1 MKPTSRRELR
11 VAETEWIG
19 ASRPLGGPRTLPP
32 AVWLRREFRLD
43 GALPKEAEIFLAVL
57 GLAEIEING
66 QAVTEDVFIGSWT
79 DYRRRVVWRSYPVAD
94 LLRPGR
100 NVVGVIL
107 GDGWYSGHV
116 ATDDRQVYG
125 DRPLLCLRLAGG
137 GDKATM
143 TTIVATDRSWKWTT
157 GPILENDLLM
167 GEVVDGRLSLG
178 NWTEPCER
186 AGEADEDIWFPV
198 RRFPGPE
205 GELVEAVLPSVRR
218 QERLPG
224 TRLPDRG
231 ARGIR
236 YDFGQNLTGRV
247 RLRIRGPRGARL
259 TLRHAEVLNPDGS
272 LYTENL
278 RSARAV
284 DQFIL
289 AGTGTEEFEPR
300 FTFHGF
306 RYGEIEVSPA
316 DAEVEIET
324 VEGVVLHNPMQRTG
338 WFSCSNPL
346 LNKLTENI
354 VWGQKGNFL
363 EVPTDCPQ
371 RDERLGWTGDA
382 QVFVGTA
389 AIFMDVRVF
398 FRKWL
403 QDLLDAQ
410 ESARGAIPPTVPFL
424 GSFGLS
430 SEAGPGWSDAIFICP
445 WELYQAFGDKSFIEQ
460 CYHGMRRYM
469 EFIREHRTIGGI
481 REHPD
486 LEGWRGFGDW
496 LALDGSSGPQGRTPR
511 DLIGTAFHARA
522 AEIMAA
528 SAELLGRKEE
538 AGEYRLLHGKIREA
552 FVDRFVTEEGLVFG
566 GTQTAYILPLQ
577 FGLLPEDQKA
587 GAVRE
592 LVRLIEENGCHL
604 GTGFLGTPYILDVL
618 ESHDHLD
625 LAYRL
630 LEQES
635 FPSWLFPV
643 KQGATTIWERWDGW
657 TPEKGFQTPGMNSFN
672 HYAYGAVGAWMVRSV
687 AGLAPDPENPAP
699 DRFLFR
705 PRPGGSIDHA
715 GARYATGAGEVSIRW
730 ERKDA
735 DLRVEIYLPES
746 CTARFSAPP
755 GAVVKTP
762 LPDGLGPG
770 SHEIRLQLQA
780 NPGR

>member
-1 MKPTSRRELR
+1 MQTATKRTFPC
-11 VAETEWIG
+11 AETEWIG
-19 ASRPLGGPRTLPP
+19 ASRQLGGPRSLPP
-32 AVWLRREFRLD
+32 AVWMRREFRLE
-43 GALPKEAEIFLAVL
+43 GPVPAEAEIALAVL

-66 QAVTEDVFIGSWT
+66 RAVTEDVFIGSWT
-79 DYRRRVVWRSYPVAD
+79 DYRRRVVWRSYPVAA

-100 NVVGVIL
+100 NILGVVL

-116 ATDDRQVYG
+116 ATQDRQFYG
-125 DRPLLCLRLAGG
+125 DRPQLCLRLAT
-137 GDKATM
+137 GDGNGPM
-143 TTIVATDRSWKWTT
+143 ETILASDTSWQWTT

-178 NWTEPCER
+178 NWTTPDESD
-186 AGEADEDIWFPV
+186 GEADDDLWFPV
-198 RRFPGPE
+198 RRFSPPE
-205 GELVEAVLPSVRR
+205 GELVEAVLPAVRR
-218 QERLPG
+218 QEMLKGEPLPVEDG
-224 TRLPDRG
+224 GRR
-231 ARGIR
+231 R
-236 YDFGQNLTGRV
+236 YDFGENITGRV
-247 RLRIRGPRGARL
+247 RLQVRGPRGTRL
-259 TLRHAEVLNPDGS
+259 TIRHAEVLNPDGS
-272 LYTENL
+272 LYRENL

-289 AGTGTEEFEPR
+289 AGTGAEEFEPR

-316 DAEVEIET
+316 GAGVEFET
-324 VEGVVLHNPMQRTG
+324 VEAVVLHNPMERTG
-338 WFSCSNPL
+338 WFTCSHPL

-389 AIFMDVRVF
+389 AIFMDVRAF

-403 QDLLDAQ
+403 RDLLDAQ

-430 SEAGPGWSDAIFICP
+430 PEAGPGWSDAIFICP

-460 CYHGMRRYM
+460 CYDGMRRYLD
-469 EFIREHRTIGGI
+469 FIREHRAVGCI

-496 LALDGSSGPQGRTPR
+496 LALDGSSGPQGCTPK
-511 DLIGTAFHARA
+511 DLIGTAFYARA
-522 AEIMAA
+522 AEILAA
-528 SAELLGRKEE
+528 SAELLGRNKE
-538 AGEYRLLHGKIREA
+538 AGEYRVLHGQIREA
-552 FVDRFVTEEGLVFG
+552 FVDRFVTAEGLVFG

-618 ESHDHLD
+618 ESYDQLD

-657 TPEKGFQTPGMNSFN
+657 TPEKGFQNPGMNSFN

-687 AGLAPDPENPAP
+687 AGLARDPKSPAP

-705 PRPGGSIDHA
+705 PRPGGSLDHA
-715 GARYATGAGEVSIRW
+715 EARYATGRGEVSIRW

-735 DLRVEIYLPES
+735 DLQVEIYLPEN
-746 CTARFSAPP
+746 CTGRFSAPA

-762 LPDGLGPG
+762 LPDDLGPG
-770 SHEIRLQLQA
+770 SHEIRFQLQA